1 MFACVIG
8 WSGYG
13 KRLFVFSTEPLAS
26 SELLTDNVK
35 SSAVYD
41 KLVLMSC
48 YLNKVFR
55 MLLIIQTTFE

>member
-1 MFACVIG
+1 MEHMLCAISCIKWFAHVFACVIG
-8 WSGYG
+8 WSGYE

-41 KLVLMSC
+41 KLVL
-48 YLNKVFR
+48 
-55 MLLIIQTTFE
+55 